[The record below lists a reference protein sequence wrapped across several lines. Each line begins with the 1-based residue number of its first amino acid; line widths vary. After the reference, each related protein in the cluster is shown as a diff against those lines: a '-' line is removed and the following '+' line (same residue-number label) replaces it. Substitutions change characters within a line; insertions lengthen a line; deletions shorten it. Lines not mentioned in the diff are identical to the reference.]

1 MWKRFAASVKLCIKS
16 CISEGSPKSSGAF
29 SRNLDQV
36 WHEASI
42 SSQGT
47 CRSWGRGEIGRKMM
61 VVPPTNHLPS
71 APRPRKCVCV
81 QANTPVCVRPS
92 VCVARWA
99 GGLLPPATCPSSCS
113 CSCCYPTKLE
123 QGGKSD
129 QAALC
134 LTFDPVKCALLGSI
148 SRWSYSNV

>member
-1 MWKRFAASVKLCIKS
+1 MKLFIKS
-16 CISEGSPKSSGAF
+16 CIREGSPKSSGAF

-61 VVPPTNHLPS
+61 VVPPTPTTCPLLRDPAS
-71 APRPRKCVCV
+71 VC
-81 QANTPVCVRPS
+81 ACKLTLLCVRPS

-99 GGLLPPATCPSSCS
+99 GGLLLSATCLCLLPPNPQ
-113 CSCCYPTKLE
+113 PTKLE
-123 QGGKSD
+123 QREKSD
-129 QAALC
+129 QTATLC
-134 LTFDPVKCALLGSI
+134 LTFDQMCLTWLYFSSQLLKCIDLC
-148 SRWSYSNV
+148 